1 MAKTST
7 TSLPLQNWCDKSL
20 QHRSA
25 TEAIFALDIS
35 AQDSADAARDLNVAW
50 TAIAILQN
58 AKGIIAPEW
67 LSHVARFHRLSA
79 KDLIRV
85 RDAIEMRLR
94 AFERAAA

>member
-7 TSLPLQNWCDKSL
+7 TAVPLKNWCDKSL

-25 TEAIFALDIS
+25 PEAIFALDMA
-35 AQDSADAARDLNVAW
+35 AQESSDPAHELNVAW
-50 TAIAILQN
+50 TAIAIWQN
-58 AKGIIAPEW
+58 AKGIIAPQW
-67 LSHVARFHRLSA
+67 LSQVARFHRLSSA
-79 KDLIRV
+79 ELNRV